1 MIVQIDISILLAVIF
16 WSGPWPL
23 KTFFCESNLGF
34 HSHGKLFSQL
44 VTKRGVEK
52 SCRPK
57 IMYQLSASFWKNKKP
72 EIIYAFFFCSCLQ
85 RFLHTTRQKWILM
98 LWVSDSIIKVVRH
111 HIIICRR
118 MNEAG
123 ATLSQQF
130 YERLSLLDFG
140 IPQSPQNRGQKNS
153 KSI

>member
-1 MIVQIDISILLAVIF
+1 
-16 WSGPWPL
+16 
-23 KTFFCESNLGF
+23 
-34 HSHGKLFSQL
+34 
-44 VTKRGVEK
+44 
-52 SCRPK
+52 
-57 IMYQLSASFWKNKKP
+57 
-72 EIIYAFFFCSCLQ
+72 
-85 RFLHTTRQKWILM
+85 M

-140 IPQSPQNRGQKNS
+140 IPQSPQNRGHKNS